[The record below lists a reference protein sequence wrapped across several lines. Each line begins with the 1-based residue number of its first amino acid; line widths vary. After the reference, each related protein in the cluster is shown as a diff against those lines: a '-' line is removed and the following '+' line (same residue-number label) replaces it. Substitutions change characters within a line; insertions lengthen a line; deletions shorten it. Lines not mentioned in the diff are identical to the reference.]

1 MDFVFILLLVM
12 NVILNVLDGL
22 TTWLIIK
29 PDKFQREAN
38 PVARWLFIKMG
49 IPNGIIIVEAVWI
62 STVSLVVFW
71 VAGRNMLLAKMLL
84 GLGFVVFGWIV
95 QGSFRI
101 MKKLGQKN
109 TAV

>member
-1 MDFVFILLLVM
+1 MDIFFIGLFVS

-38 PVARWLFIKMG
+38 PVARWIFLRLG

-62 STVSLVVFW
+62 STVSLIAFW
-71 VAGRNMLLAKMLL
+71 VAGWNMPLAKILL

-101 MKKLGQKN
+101 LRKLGN
-109 TAV
+109 RISG